1 MIAISIEAYKGK
13 QRFMDLAVVWKDIID
28 DGLAR
33 MQTTSRPEW

>member
-1 MIAISIEAYKGK
+1 
-13 QRFMDLAVVWKDIID
+13 MDLAVVWKDIID